1 MTELDLVLS
10 VLLLI
15 VYGLIGLRHRSI
27 RLPDVLFF
35 TIATML
41 LYVPGI
47 LVLPSMAEADATSIV
62 SSVLSIEGLLAG
74 LMVVA
79 MMHVSS
85 LEGMVLLLLAF
96 VSQLYMVHSVDLL
109 TFYVTLELQN
119 FVFMVLCGLPKART
133 SNATGSFTVEAAL
146 KFLVLSAFSSGVLL
160 YWFSLMYQLTGMT
173 TLAFRGVEYNAL
185 SDSTRFMHS
194 LLMLAVV
201 MFKLGAAPVHLW
213 VVQVYGS
220 VDRWLLYYI
229 STAPKVSLFG
239 FWIGAFQGV
248 WTEYSVLLFALV
260 STGLGALGAYGQS
273 KLRLLL
279 AYSTLNEI
287 GLLLSAA
294 ETAGFTSLF
303 QHLVVY
309 ITAQAL
315 LWNLYD
321 TRMFPALAV
330 SLAGLPPLAGFF
342 GKAWIFYHLGT
353 TGAYTLLTVSLVFTV
368 LSLIY
373 YVRLVRLFW
382 TSVNRQPTA
391 TQNTVRHVSV
401 SVVTVS
407 SNGTNTAWYQMVGW
421 TSLAMVMLI
430 VLPVFLMRPFVVV

>member
-1 MTELDLVLS
+1 MELDLVLS

-15 VYGLIGLRHRSI
+15 VYGLISLRSRCI
-27 RLPDVLFF
+27 NLPSVLIF
-35 TIATML
+35 IAVNML
-41 LYVPGI
+41 LFAPYF
-47 LVLPSMAEADATSIV
+47 LVLPNNTDITFDTFV
-62 SSVLSIEGLLAG
+62 TCLLSIEGLLA
-74 LMVVA
+74 LLLIIA
-79 MMHVSS
+79 LLHVRS
-85 LEGMVLLLLAF
+85 LEGMVLLFLAF
-96 VSQLYMVHSVDLL
+96 ISQVYMVHSVDLL

-133 SNATGSFTVEAAL
+133 SNSVGSFTVEAAL

-160 YWFSLMYQLTGMT
+160 YWFSLMYQTTGIT
-173 TLAFRGVEYNAL
+173 TLTFR
-185 SDSTRFMHS
+185 DSSISMDDTTRFMHS
-194 LLMLAVV
+194 LLLLSVV

-213 VVQVYGS
+213 VVQVYGA
-220 VDRWLLYYI
+220 VDKWLLFYI

-248 WTEYSVLLFALV
+248 WTEYSVILFALV
-260 STGLGALGAYGQS
+260 STGLGALGAYSQS
-273 KLRLLL
+273 KLRMLL

-321 TRMFPALAV
+321 TRIFPALAV

-353 TGAYTLLTVSLVFTV
+353 TGAYTLLTVALVFTV

-382 TSVNRQPTA
+382 TSQQSANGAQYVKTDIITINSTSGNYHSA
-391 TQNTVRHVSV
+391 SYELIGVSCV
-401 SVVTVS
+401 S
-407 SNGTNTAWYQMVGW
+407 MV
-421 TSLAMVMLI
+421 LLV
-430 VLPVFLMRPFVVV
+430 VLPIYLMRPFVVC